1 MSLARAV
8 SAKKPKLL
16 GLFELDANGKILYSS
31 VEADDGTLTRD
42 SSLDGT
48 NFFTDLAQ
56 FTNTTDFQRRF
67 DFFRLAEMRSL
78 AFPFDCQYAD
88 GPFPVKVLM
97 ARLLAETEYSF
108 LLHMQRAGSGERSD
122 PAHQQEYQHN
132 HQD

>member
-1 MSLARAV
+1 MTLATTA
-8 SAKKPKLL
+8 SAEKAKLL

-31 VEADDGTLTRD
+31 VESGDGTLIRD
-42 SSLDGT
+42 PSLDGT

-67 DFFRLAEMRSL
+67 DFFRLADMRSL

-88 GPFPVKVLM
+88 GPFQVKVLI

-108 LLHMQRAGSGERSD
+108 LLHLQRAGSG
-122 PAHQQEYQHN
+122 
-132 HQD
+132 